1 MAISFGDNVRV
12 ATTPLTTALGLSG
25 LTGAV
30 YGETTASVTG
40 VEVVGEVADD
50 YAIDVQ
56 LDGRDGSIWFAPEL
70 LEFVDHAPG
79 TEIVIGNRRLIR
91 SDPSRASG
99 LRDSRDRPT
108 GCRREGGS
116 PLAQGLRTDFAWV
129 WQIFLARTLTI
140 NQDRQGPSL
149 WEYLAMESTPKL
161 SRDEFIER
169 MREKMEAMLGQV
181 ADAINEA
188 PPGQI
193 IAGSEE
199 QVRDLFADLRQQA
212 FETGL
217 QMRVNAAEAAFPP
230 SEGSNHRQDQ
240 AE

>member
-1 MAISFGDNVRV
+1 
-12 ATTPLTTALGLSG
+12 
-25 LTGAV
+25 
-30 YGETTASVTG
+30 
-40 VEVVGEVADD
+40 
-50 YAIDVQ
+50 
-56 LDGRDGSIWFAPEL
+56 
-70 LEFVDHAPG
+70 
-79 TEIVIGNRRLIR
+79 
-91 SDPSRASG
+91 
-99 LRDSRDRPT
+99 
-108 GCRREGGS
+108 
-116 PLAQGLRTDFAWV
+116 
-129 WQIFLARTLTI
+129 
-140 NQDRQGPSL
+140 
-149 WEYLAMESTPKL
+149 MESTPKL